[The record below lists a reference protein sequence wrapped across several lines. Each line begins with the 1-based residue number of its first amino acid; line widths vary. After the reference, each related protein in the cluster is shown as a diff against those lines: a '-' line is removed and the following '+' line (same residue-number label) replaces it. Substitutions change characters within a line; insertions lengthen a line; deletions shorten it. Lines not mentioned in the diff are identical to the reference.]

1 MNFLEIKNLHVE
13 VENKEILNGINLEL
27 KKGEVVALIGPNGSG
42 KTTLSN
48 VLMGHPKYKITK
60 GQIKFNEKNISKL
73 SPNKRA
79 ELGLFLSFQQPS
91 EIEGVEILKFLKQAY
106 NSVKK
111 KQLMTF
117 EFQDLLDKKAE
128 LLKIDQDFL
137 EREVNKGFSG
147 GEKKK
152 LEILQLLTLDPKLAI
167 LDETDSGLDIDAL
180 KIVSKGINKFRNKN
194 KSVLI
199 ITHYSRILDY
209 VKPDKIYVMKKGKII
224 TSGKADLIKRIEKKG
239 YDSL

>member
-1 MNFLEIKNLHVE
+1 M
-13 VENKEILNGINLEL
+13 
-27 KKGEVVALIGPNGSG
+27 GPNGSG

-60 GQIKFNEKNISKL
+60 GKILLNRKNISKL
-73 SPNKRA
+73 PVNKRA
-79 ELGLFLSFQQPS
+79 ELGLFLSFQQPQ
-91 EIEGVEILKFLKQAY
+91 EIEGVNVLKFLKQAY
-106 NSVKK
+106 NSIKK

-117 EFQDLLDKKAE
+117 EFQDLLDEKAE

-137 EREVNKGFSG
+137 ERQINRGFSG

-180 KIVSKGINKFRNKN
+180 KIVSKGIKKFMKKD
-194 KSVLI
+194 KSVII
-199 ITHYSRILDY
+199 ITHHQKILDY
-209 VKPDKIYVMKKGKII
+209 IKPDKVYILKKGQII
-224 TSGKADLIKRIEKKG
+224 KEGKKSLIKEIEKKG
-239 YDSL
+239 YNSL